1 MLDDI
6 LQMLMQAQQ
15 DQSNSDQS
23 SQPAADADN
32 PLGDMLGGL
41 LGSMAGQSDAGDSS
55 QASNAGGMD
64 MGMDMGMLGG
74 LFGMLSGGSAGE
86 ASGVTGGNPML
97 APITEAVSEKL
108 GISPQMA
115 GVVVSAGFAL
125 LMSKMQ
131 QSGQANRSGSV
142 QDLDLDELTDAQ
154 YLHDSGMATRV
165 AEQTGVDE
173 DTAVDYLQQTT
184 KMMTDFNF
192 GS

>member
-23 SQPAADADN
+23 AQQAPDADN

-41 LGSMAGQSDAGDSS
+41 LGSMAGQADASDLP
-55 QASNAGGMD
+55 QASNAGG
-64 MGMDMGMLGG
+64 GMDMGMLGG
-74 LFGMLSGGSAGE
+74 LLGMVTGGATSE
-86 ASGVTGGNPML
+86 SSGVTGGNPML

-154 YLHDSGMATRV
+154 YLQDSGMATRV

-173 DTAVDYLQQTT
+173 DTAVDYLQQAT